1 MKGLLIV
8 FEGLDCSGKT
18 TAINKII
25 KNNNIYSNNKK
36 LIYSKGIGSN
46 ILIGKI
52 SRKIHTTLI
61 FFIELTYFIYTK
73 IKPNIK
79 KGKIILQD
87 RYDISITSYIPLT
100 NKSYNKFII
109 MIFKYFIIRPDAI
122 VYFHLPLKERI
133 KRLKEKGTMYELMLA
148 NNPQLINLREEKYI
162 EWYNYF
168 NGPKIK
174 INTKENNISQTVKIL
189 ENFIKSLPKNL
200 H

>member
-189 ENFIKSLPKNL
+189 ENFIKSLS
-200 H
+200 